1 MKKRTMA
8 LAMAASIFGACGCS
22 AENGTPAAKVTAEP
36 AKVLIAY
43 YSWSGNTRAA
53 AEQIQKI
60 TGGILFE
67 IKPVKA
73 YPADYQACV
82 DQAKKECRSGFKPEL
97 SAKVDDMQ
105 KYDVIFVG
113 SPNWWGTMAPPVATF
128 LTSYDLKGKTVIPFF
143 THGGGG
149 VQNCE
154 RDVRKL
160 CNGSNLPKVGVFS
173 GGSVRRSGDAI
184 ANWVNEVVT
193 VKK

>member
-22 AENGTPAAKVTAEP
+22 AENGTPAEKVTAEP

-60 TGGILFE
+60 TGGTLFE

-73 YPADYQACV
+73 SPADSQAC
-82 DQAKKECRSGFKPEL
+82 
-97 SAKVDDMQ
+97 DMQ

-160 CNGSNLPKVGVFS
+160 CNGSNLPKAGVFS

>member
-22 AENGTPAAKVTAEP
+22 AEEMSSVKTTTEP
-36 AKVLIAY
+36 GKILIAY
-43 YSWSGNTRAA
+43 YSYSGNTRAA
-53 AEQIQKI
+53 AEQIQKN

-128 LTSYDLKGKTVIPFF
+128 LTSYDLKSKTVIPFF

-160 CNGSNLPKVGVFS
+160 CNGSNLPKAGVFS

>member
-1 MKKRTMA
+1 MTGK
-8 LAMAASIFGACGCS
+8 AMACMMAGAVFSMFGCS
-22 AENGTPAAKVTAEP
+22 AEDRASAAEVTAEP
-36 AKVLIAY
+36 GRILIAY
-43 YSWSGNTRAA
+43 YSYSGNTRFA

-60 TGGILFE
+60 TGGTLFE

-160 CNGSNLPKVGVFS
+160 CNGSNLPKAGVFS

-193 VKK
+193 VRK